1 MSGTGPEND
10 DNRMTNPR
18 QPRDTQTPGLL
29 LCWKN
34 PYSWSEMPGLPK
46 TTHLLHPLR
55 TAMLARDKASA
66 HFALRKFA
74 AESERD
80 FFGDP
85 RYDLENVTRGFA
97 PRIDPSNND
106 AELLDRICTAY
117 IKSSEH
123 QRFVSQAWQAT
134 KWWKQVRQ
142 RSLRPV
148 IQALETRDLPALDTH
163 YRTFF
168 RNGSGTG
175 LVGVPFGRSKEY
187 FGPAIP
193 DVYRHYYLGDALRR
207 IDYWKERTANR
218 FALDTLTGP
227 RVGNPFGVEIE
238 GTLVPIGS
246 EYQHFCAQRIIG
258 QLGHVS
264 NVVAEI
270 GGGFG
275 GMAYYLLRDR
285 PGVTYLDFDVP
296 ESIALTSYYLMK
308 SFPALNFLLY
318 GERKLTQEEISHAD
332 VVLMPLYELE
342 KLPQRCVNVT
352 FSSHA
357 MSDISPGTM
366 GEYVNAI
373 GRITQN
379 CFLHIG
385 NSRGATV
392 LSEVVSRSRASLG
405 LEATRASSWYNHKI
419 SRASE
424 NEVECLY
431 RSVFA

>member
-1 MSGTGPEND
+1 V
-10 DNRMTNPR
+10 
-18 QPRDTQTPGLL
+18 LL
-29 LCWKN
+29 
-34 PYSWSEMPGLPK
+34 K

-55 TAMLARDKASA
+55 TAMLARDKISA
-66 HFALRKFA
+66 HFAIQEFA
-74 AESERD
+74 AESQQH
-80 FFGDP
+80 FHSDP

-97 PRIDPSNND
+97 SRIDNSGNE
-106 AELLDRICTAY
+106 AEILDRISVAY
-117 IKSSEH
+117 IKASEQ
-123 QRFVSQAWQAT
+123 QRFASSTWQAT

-142 RSLRPV
+142 SSLQPV
-148 IQALETRDLPALDTH
+148 IQALEAHDLPTLSAI
-163 YRTFF
+163 YRNFF
-168 RNGSGTG
+168 RNGCATG

-187 FGPAIP
+187 FGSAIP
-193 DVYRHYYLGDALRR
+193 DIDRHYYLGDALRR
-207 IDYWKERTANR
+207 IDYWKERTGNR
-218 FALDTLTGP
+218 FTLDTLTGP
-227 RVGNPFGVEIE
+227 PVGNPFGVEIE

-246 EYQHFCAQRIIG
+246 EYQHFCAQRVIG

-275 GMAYYLLRDR
+275 GMGYYLLRDR

-308 SFPALNFLLY
+308 SYPSLNFLLY
-318 GERKLTQEEISHAD
+318 GEKKLTQEEISQAD
-332 VVLMPLYELE
+332 VILMPLFELE
-342 KLPQRCVNVT
+342 RLPQRCANVT

-357 MSDISPGTM
+357 MSDISPSTI
-366 GEYVNAI
+366 GEYMKVI

-385 NSRGATV
+385 NSRGANV
-392 LSEVVSRSRASLG
+392 ISETVSRSHASLG
-405 LEATRASSWYNHKI
+405 LEATHPSSWYNHKN
-419 SRASE
+419 SKASE